1 MESSEKVLQALKEMG
16 IPFEAVEHAAA
27 VTTEE
32 ADAAIEGK
40 EGVRTKTLFLTN
52 KKKTAVF
59 LVIMDDQKRLDMKK
73 LAELIEQKQI
83 KFGSPELLA
92 EKMGLEPGIVSLF
105 GLLNNEEKDIQVYLD
120 KEMLAEE
127 KVTFFAN
134 TNTMTLFLKMEDMYK
149 FIENAGYSYT
159 VIDL

>member
-1 MESSEKVLQALKEMG
+1 ME
-16 IPFEAVEHAAA
+16 IPYESVVHPPA

-32 ADAAIEGK
+32 ADAFIEGR
-40 EGVRTKTLFLTN
+40 EGVRTKTLFLCN

-59 LVIMDDQKRLDMKK
+59 LVIMDDRKRLDMKK
-73 LAELIEQKQI
+73 LAELIGQKQI

-120 KEMLAEE
+120 QEMLSEE

-134 TNTMTLFLKMEDMYK
+134 ENTQTLFLTMDSMYTFMEK
-149 FIENAGYSYT
+149 AGFSYT